1 MTEAHEGIVSV
12 DVAEE
17 LAVGGGRPRGRAIH
31 GLDEVGEPEPAGA
44 VRYLGGVRLVRVV
57 HRDVEIRIQQTRRD
71 GEADDARADDR
82 GAWGRSPDADATI
95 DGSRRACAE
104 PCARNAARPTDGA
117 HAAGMVDVAS
127 ALFVEACERSFSRE
141 TTTGRSGRCDRRVA
155 SRG

>member
-1 MTEAHEGIVSV
+1 MPTRGRGRTVRISVVVEKDLTEAHEGIVSV

-82 GAWGRSPDADATI
+82 GAGSVPGR
-95 DGSRRACAE
+95 
-104 PCARNAARPTDGA
+104 
-117 HAAGMVDVAS
+117 
-127 ALFVEACERSFSRE
+127 
-141 TTTGRSGRCDRRVA
+141 GRDDRRVA
-155 SRG
+155 SRVRRTVRAQRRAPDGRRARRGHGGCGERAFRRGL